1 MKTIY
6 IDISPRNHSE
16 IGVIGTNSAIE
27 RGHHLVKYDD
37 SYSQIHLRG
46 DGDLTSPLSQ
56 VTLWKTHGDW
66 G

>member
-56 VTLWKTHGDW
+56 VTL
-66 G
+66 